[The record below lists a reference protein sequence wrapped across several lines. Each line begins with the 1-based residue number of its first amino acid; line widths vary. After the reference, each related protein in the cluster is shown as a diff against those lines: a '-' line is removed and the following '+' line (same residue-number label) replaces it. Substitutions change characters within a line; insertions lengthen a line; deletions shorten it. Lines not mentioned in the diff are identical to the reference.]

1 MLGKN
6 IGRRLER
13 PLTRFALFIPFSPNT
28 VTVIGFVF
36 MIFASSLLAVDL
48 RTGGILVLVAGFLD
62 VLDGAIARA
71 KGMVTSFGAYLDSVL
86 DRYADAAAMLAIAWY
101 MYMHGN
107 GVGILLS
114 LVSFVGSF
122 LVSYARARAE
132 GLGASCTHGLMERPE
147 RIILLAAGAI
157 SGYIIPALW
166 IMAVLTHFTVIQRII
181 HTKKQLSRR
190 KD

>member
-13 PLTRFALFIPFSPNT
+13 PLTRFALTVPFSPNT

-36 MIFASSLLAVDL
+36 MLFASSVLALDI
-48 RTGGILVLVAGFLD
+48 RTGGVLVLVAGFLD
-62 VLDGAIARA
+62 MLDGAIARA
-71 KGMVTSFGAYLDSVL
+71 KGMVTSYGAYLDSVL
-86 DRYADAAAMLAIAWY
+86 DRYADAAAMLGVAWY

-107 GVGILLS
+107 NIAVLLS
-114 LVSFVGSF
+114 LISLVGSF

-132 GLGASCTHGLMERPE
+132 GLGASCSHGLMERPE
-147 RIILLAAGAI
+147 RIILLAAGAMT
-157 SGYIIPALW
+157 GYMIPALW
-166 IMAVLTHFTVIQRII
+166 IMSILTHFTVIQRIV
-181 HTKKQLSRR
+181 HTHTELRKR